1 MSIDLEA
8 KISDKYWLRKIINEN
23 NGARLN
29 KKIMDRDT
37 RIENI
42 TWLSP
47 LEGEDYKEYMLNSN
61 HMLEMLNINNFLLKK
76 EDLDFWTQ
84 RQPRWDGIGIG
95 DMKNSSEKIIILVES
110 KSDFKDLKSK
120 LASKNEYNRR
130 KILDSMKETYDELG
144 FKGDFN
150 KWFDAYYQF
159 TNRITF
165 MHQLMKRGYKVKVV
179 FLNIVEDHLYK
190 NISKSQW
197 VQEYGNMLNEIIG
210 DRFVPRDVVIIDLN
224 VHEE

>member
-29 KKIMDRDT
+29 EKIMDRDT

-76 EDLDFWTQ
+76 
-84 RQPRWDGIGIG
+84 
-95 DMKNSSEKIIILVES
+95 
-110 KSDFKDLKSK
+110 
-120 LASKNEYNRR
+120 RR
-130 KILDSMKETYDELG
+130 LRFLDSKT
-144 FKGDFN
+144 
-150 KWFDAYYQF
+150 
-159 TNRITF
+159 T
-165 MHQLMKRGYKVKVV
+165 
-179 FLNIVEDHLYK
+179 
-190 NISKSQW
+190 
-197 VQEYGNMLNEIIG
+197 
-210 DRFVPRDVVIIDLN
+210 
-224 VHEE
+224 

>member
-1 MSIDLEA
+1 LSIDLEA

-29 KKIMDRDT
+29 EKIMDRDT

-150 KWFDAYYQF
+150 KWFDALVIPKGAPNKSGAEAF
-159 TNRITF
+159 IN
-165 MHQLMKRGYKVKVV
+165 
-179 FLNIVEDHLYK
+179 FLCDPDNALKNVEY
-190 NISKSQW
+190 I
-197 VQEYGNMLNEIIG
+197 EYSTPNTGTMALLQVL
-210 DRFVPRDVVIIDLN
+210 F
-224 VHEE
+224 

>member
-61 HMLEMLNINNFLLKK
+61 HMLEMLNINNFLLKRFK
-76 EDLDFWTQ
+76 CNFAVFNINFVD
-84 RQPRWDGIGIG
+84 
-95 DMKNSSEKIIILVES
+95 
-110 KSDFKDLKSK
+110 KSIPS
-120 LASKNEYNRR
+120 
-130 KILDSMKETYDELG
+130 
-144 FKGDFN
+144 
-150 KWFDAYYQF
+150 
-159 TNRITF
+159 
-165 MHQLMKRGYKVKVV
+165 
-179 FLNIVEDHLYK
+179 
-190 NISKSQW
+190 
-197 VQEYGNMLNEIIG
+197 GNVL
-210 DRFVPRDVVIIDLN
+210 F
-224 VHEE
+224 

>member
-165 MHQLMKRGYKVKVV
+165 MHQLRKRG
-179 FLNIVEDHLYK
+179 
-190 NISKSQW
+190 
-197 VQEYGNMLNEIIG
+197 
-210 DRFVPRDVVIIDLN
+210 
-224 VHEE
+224 